1 MPADSTIAA
10 DSLSVLQKT
19 TDVAATDALITND
32 AVIFG
37 ILCSVLALV
46 FYLSSRPTP
55 LLKKF
60 FNIVPGLLLCYFIP
74 GLLNSFHIISGA
86 DSGLY
91 SMAKNY
97 LLPASLVLFT
107 LSIDFKALLRLGP
120 KALLVF
126 LAGSLGVIVG
136 GPVALFL
143 TMQLA
148 PDAFTGTGADEAWRG
163 FSTIAGSWIGGGAN
177 QTAMKE
183 VFQPSSRLFSVMI
196 AVDVFAANIWMAF
209 LLYGAGRSV
218 RIDRWL
224 RADARQIDEVRSRAA
239 LFRSQSLRIPGTT
252 DLMLIAGAAFGAV
265 ALSHFLADSIAPLL
279 AENYPQLKQYSL
291 TSSFFWIV
299 LLATTLGLLFSFTPL
314 RNLEG
319 AGASNIGSVLLYILV
334 ATIGMQMDVLAVFDS
349 PVFFLTGL
357 IWITIHGLFTI
368 LAARLLKAPFFFAAV
383 GSQANIGGAASAP
396 VVAAAFDPALAS
408 VGVLLSVLGYALGTY
423 GGYIAGLLM
432 QWVSAL

>member
-1 MPADSTIAA
+1 MPADTTIAA
-10 DSLSVLQKT
+10 TDSLSVLQRT
-19 TDVAATDALITND
+19 AEPAAGALVTSD

-37 ILCSVLALV
+37 ILCTVLALV
-46 FYLSSRPTP
+46 FYLSSRQTP
-55 LLKKF
+55 LLRKF
-60 FNIVPGLLLCYFIP
+60 FSIVPGLLLCYFIP
-74 GLLNSFHIISGA
+74 GLLNSFHIIAGA
-86 DSGLY
+86 DSKLY
-91 SMAKNY
+91 DMAKNY

-107 LSIDFKALLRLGP
+107 LSIDFRALLRLGP

-126 LAGSLGVIVG
+126 LAGSLGVVIG
-136 GPVALFL
+136 GPVALFI

-183 VFQPSSRLFSVMI
+183 VFQPSPALFSIMI
-196 AVDVFAANIWMAF
+196 AVDVFSAYIWMAL
-209 LLYGAGRSV
+209 LLYGAGRSARV
-218 RIDRWL
+218 DRWL
-224 RADARQIDEVRSRAA
+224 RADASQVEEVRSRAA
-239 LFRSQSLRIPGTT
+239 LFRAQSLRIPGTA

-265 ALSHFLADSIAPLL
+265 ALSHLLADLIAPFLAAH
-279 AENYPQLKQYSL
+279 YPQLEQYSL
-291 TSSFFWIV
+291 TSAFFWIV
-299 LLATTLGLLFSFTPL
+299 LLATTLGVLYSFTPL

-334 ATIGMQMDVLAVFDS
+334 ATIGMQMDVMAVFGS